1 MYTGTL
7 RLQPGTLNTGVVD
20 VYNRGLRLRT
30 RPIDDRDYADE
41 NSGDNNGQYQYPR
54 NNNGSTEGEDRR
66 DLDRSN
72 DDVYGN
78 GNKGNNDNNTGNEG
92 YGSYPRGRGDNDVAS
107 NTSSF
112 SQRDMEDLHS
122 RVASRI
128 TDSDKE
134 KLMKTAAD
142 GRTVNTSQIREML
155 GWLSFDDTK
164 LDFAKWAY
172 SSISD
177 RQNYWKLE
185 DAFSFSATKDDFNK
199 SIRNR

>member
-1 MYTGTL
+1 
-7 RLQPGTLNTGVVD
+7 LNTGVVD

-30 RPIDDRDYADE
+30 RPIEDRDYKDE
-41 NSGDNNGQYQYPR
+41 NSGDNDGRYQYPG
-54 NNNGSTEGEDRR
+54 NNKGNYEGDDRR
-66 DLDRSN
+66 DYDRGN
-72 DDVYGN
+72 DDVYDN
-78 GNKGNNDNNTGNEG
+78 GNRGNTGSNNGNEG
-92 YGSYPRGRGDNDVAS
+92 YGSFPRGRGDDGAVNNDAANS
-107 NTSSF
+107 SSF
-112 SQRDMEDLHS
+112 SQRDMEDLRS

-134 KLMKTAAD
+134 KLMKTALD
-142 GRTVNTSQIREML
+142 GRTVYTGQVRDML

-172 SSISD
+172 SSVSD

>member
-7 RLQPGTLNTGVVD
+7 RIQPATLNTGVVD

-30 RPIDDRDYADE
+30 RPIEDRDYTDE
-41 NSGDNNGQYQYPR
+41 NSGDNDGRYQYPQ
-54 NNNGSTEGEDRR
+54 NNRGAYEGDNRKDDDRR
-66 DLDRSN
+66 D

-78 GNKGNNDNNTGNEG
+78 RGNSGNSNGGEG
-92 YGSYPRGRGDNDVAS
+92 YGSYPRGRDDNGTLNNGS
-107 NTSSF
+107 TF
-112 SQRDMEDLHS
+112 SQRDMEDLRS
-122 RVASRI
+122 RVTSRI

-134 KLMKTAAD
+134 KLMKTALD
-142 GRTVNTSQIREML
+142 GRSPSTSQVREML

-172 SSISD
+172 SSVAD

-185 DAFSFSATKDDFNK
+185 DAFSFCATKDDFNK
-199 SIRNR
+199 YIRNR